1 MLLSE
6 LPRLIALSNVI
17 AQPVAFFLIRGFLRW
32 AWSYRVETGPE
43 VFASVSALTLA
54 ISLGSIAYHTLKAAR
69 ANPVEALRH
78 E

>member
-6 LPRLIALSNVI
+6 LLRLIALSNVI
-17 AQPVAFFLIRGFLRW
+17 ALPVAFFLIRGFLRW
-32 AWSYRVETGPE
+32 AWSTRVETGPE